1 MLNQPFFFVYE
12 HTQSFFQRKPIML
25 ALNKWTL
32 IFPNSYVAKLAN
44 IFVKQDSNFLCLKK
58 SEIKML
64 INVTN
69 VKLPK
74 NCSINPL
81 P

>member
-1 MLNQPFFFVYE
+1 
-12 HTQSFFQRKPIML
+12 ML

-44 IFVKQDSNFLCLKK
+44 IFVKQVSNFLCIKK

-64 INVTN
+64 INVKN